1 MPCSSTRGPLTLFT
15 RSLGRAV
22 TRVVVGL
29 RRIAGVPSARMTKE
43 MFHPSG
49 WAGPCRVTPSLTPTP
64 IGAPVSLMSKKSPF
78 TPPTPPSARTM
89 ALTFCRLGT
98 TSPPT

>member
-1 MPCSSTRGPLTLFT
+1 MPCSITCGLFT
-15 RSLGRAV
+15 LVTRSSGRAV

-43 MFHPSG
+43 MFQPSG
-49 WAGPCRVTPSLTPTP
+49 WDGPCRVTPSLTPTP

-78 TPPTPPSARTM
+78 TPPTPPSARTS
-89 ALTFCRLGT
+89 AFTLCRLGT
-98 TSPPT
+98 RSPPT